1 MTHKIVAK
9 LKFGSQLYGTNSPES
24 DTDYKTIFVPSFAKF
39 VCGDLQQQFKVKQ
52 HPDGSIAGPNDV
64 MGAGCVE
71 EEFISVPHFFSM
83 LASGEV
89 QTIECFFAILQ
100 RKVEFCDPEFFELCE
115 KFNRE
120 FMHSVPIYNMVGF
133 AKKSAIDYVLRAE
146 RMETIQKVIE
156 FFEKVQ
162 TRITSGRLDSMLD
175 GATVI
180 ELLQAENIDGL
191 EFGQIPIYKNGET
204 QIPCFYVAARCFG
217 ATTPISNVLQGLYS
231 IKNKYGHRVSKIQGK
246 VEWKSMAH
254 AVRTYEQAIEFLS
267 TKQITFPRPNAE
279 DLRLIIK
286 NGYTEEEIFERLR
299 VVDQQIQKIQKTG
312 PVDITN
318 FLINDVFNFISG
330 KQ

>member
-1 MTHKIVAK
+1 MTHEIAAK

-24 DTDYKTIFVPSFAKF
+24 DTDYKTIFVPSFVKY
-39 VCGDLQQQFKVKQ
+39 VCGDQQQQFKIKQ

-100 RKVEFCDPEFFELCE
+100 QKFEFCDPKFLKLCE
-115 KFNRE
+115 KFNHE
-120 FMHSVPIYNMVGF
+120 YMHSVPIYNMVGF

-146 RMETIQKVIE
+146 RMETIQKVIR
-156 FFEKVQ
+156 FFEAVQ
-162 TRITSGRLDSMLD
+162 TRVTKGRLDSMLD
-175 GATVI
+175 GVTVI
-180 ELLQAENIDGL
+180 ELLRAENIQGL
-191 EFGQIPIYKNGET
+191 EFGEIPIYKNGNT

-217 ATTPISNVLQGLYS
+217 ATTPIDNVLQGLYS
-231 IKNKYGHRVSKIQGK
+231 IKNKYGHRVTKVQGK

-299 VVDQQIQKIQKTG
+299 VADKQIQNIEKIG
-312 PVDITN
+312 PVNITD
-318 FLINDVFNFISG
+318 FLINDVFDFILE